1 MSNKE
6 FNNIKIPENIDQFIE
21 ESFHDAYKLKNRKRM
36 KKVSGV
42 IAAGLLCFIMLGMNK
57 TVIASAISQLQKVF
71 EQLEDRLENNGKDI
85 VYGTSVGE
93 TVSSNGVDV
102 TLTDIIFDGRY
113 LYVSYMIKS
122 EEAFRGENIEIS
134 EEKLSYE
141 HKEKLSFNDERLD
154 LLALEGLSGKFV
166 DDYTFEG
173 IQSYDLECIEETIPD
188 NFQFEIL
195 INLFRCIPIIGDD
208 QANLMRAGEWGF
220 KIDVTKE
227 VSVTKRVEINST
239 SEEGITISDVVI
251 TPYEVYLN
259 IDHDKE
265 GLLPSS
271 YIISI
276 IDGDGN
282 ELELISMSG
291 NEIFNEAIFRKG
303 NLNYDSL
310 TIEITDT
317 SSDRNLILK
326 EEINI
331 E

>member
-1 MSNKE
+1 MSNKD

-21 ESFHDAYKLKNRKRM
+21 GSFHNAYKLKNRKRM

-42 IAAGLLCFIMLGMNK
+42 IAAGLLCFIILDMNK
-57 TVIASAISQLQKVF
+57 TAIASGISKLQKVF
-71 EQLEDRLENNGKDI
+71 EQLEDRLNSGEEDI
-85 VYGTSVGE
+85 AYGTSVGE

-102 TLTDIIFDGRY
+102 TLTDIIFDGKY

-122 EEAFRGENIEIS
+122 EEAFRDKNIEIS

-141 HKEKLSFNDERLD
+141 HKEKLSFTDKKIE

-173 IQSYDLECIEETIPD
+173 IQSYDLEDIEETIPD
-188 NFQFEIL
+188 KFQFEIL
-195 INLFRCIPIIGDD
+195 INLFRCIPIVGDD
-208 QANLMRAGEWGF
+208 QADLMRVGDWAF

-227 VSVTKRVEINST
+227 VNVTKKVQINST
-239 SEEGITISDVVI
+239 SEEGVTIRDITI

-282 ELELISMSG
+282 ELDLISMSG
-291 NEIFNEAIFRKG
+291 NEIFNKAIFRKG

-317 SSDRNLILK
+317 SSNRNLILN